1 LNPQIQSLEEDKD
14 DSGNDNDKLDAIMA
28 FLQTTYIA
36 MYALFSPTLG
46 LYADKVFKANG
57 DMHEV
62 VQNIACILF
71 TIIAA
76 ITFAATFV
84 PRGACD
90 WNPKALEHRIADAKG
105 TPEMPILEKGE
116 GKGKGEIIQ
125 IELDKPSGSS
135 LGTSERHFQLSS

>member
-1 LNPQIQSLEEDKD
+1 
-14 DSGNDNDKLDAIMA
+14 MA

-46 LYADKVFKANG
+46 LYADKVFEAQG

-62 VQNIACILF
+62 VQNIVCILF
-71 TIIAA
+71 TIVAA

-84 PRGACD
+84 PRGACA

-116 GKGKGEIIQ
+116 GKGKEAISQ
-125 IELDKPSGSS
+125 TELDEPG
-135 LGTSERHFQLSS
+135 GTSVASPRR